1 LLKSATEGRAGWVL
15 TGGRSSRM
23 GVDKALLELD
33 GVPLVV
39 RTARV
44 AAAVCGT
51 VSLVGDP
58 AKYGHLSFPIIQ
70 DEFSGIGP
78 LAGIE
83 AALRVTTADW
93 NLILACDMPAIEPG
107 ILESLFSLDCDAAV
121 PTYPDGNVEPLCAVY
136 HRRCHS
142 HIRNAIDNGIRKV
155 TGALDGLAIR
165 YVPVVNQEPFTN
177 LNTPNDVRRYRH
189 G

>member
-1 LLKSATEGRAGWVL
+1 
-15 TGGRSSRM
+15 M

-33 GVPLVV
+33 GIPLVV
-39 RTARV
+39 RTARI

-51 VSLVGDP
+51 VSLVGEP
-58 AKYGHLSFPIIQ
+58 AKYGHLSFSVIP
-70 DEFSGIGP
+70 DEFPGIGP

-93 NLILACDMPAIEPG
+93 NLILACDMPAIQPAL
-107 ILESLFSLDCDAAV
+107 LESLFPAACDVALPA
-121 PTYPDGNVEPLCAVY
+121 YPDGSVEPLCGVY

-142 HIRNAIDNGIRKV
+142 HILKAIDSGIRKV
-155 TGALDGLAIR
+155 TNALDGLAIR
-165 YVPVVNQEPFTN
+165 YVPVVNPEPFTN
-177 LNTPNDVRRYRH
+177 LNTPDDVRRYRH